1 MLLNVNVRNLAL
13 IKEADIYFK
22 DGMNILTGETGA
34 GKSIIIGSI
43 NIALG
48 SKVPKEMIRD
58 ENEPALVELV
68 FQIENKEI
76 LDKLV
81 QKDIVTDNGQIVITR
96 KIINGRSI
104 TKVNGETFSVN
115 NLKSVTSLLID
126 IHGQHDHQS
135 LLHTEKH
142 IEILDDFA
150 KNNISDIKGKVKKA
164 FEEYRNSKAE
174 VDSFDMDEEQR
185 IRECEF
191 LEFEINEIS
200 DLQLQPGEDE
210 ELEEKFK
217 KISNMKKILEVLSTV
232 HNCMISNEASGG
244 VSDMLGMAV
253 QEMGQISDIDKELN
267 SIYDE
272 IANLD
277 NLCNDIARDISEYAE
292 NCVFDEEECKY
303 IEERLSLIN
312 HLKLKFGNDIEQ
324 ILSYCNEKK
333 EKLDKLQNYKQEKEK
348 AIEQM
353 KVREARLEKLSDEL
367 TAVRKKEAADFEK
380 KVGLT
385 LKELN
390 FPDVDFK
397 VDFSKTDNYSATG
410 NDYAEFMI
418 STNPGEPI
426 RPLAK
431 IASGGELSRI
441 MLGIKTIMAG
451 EDNIET
457 LIFDEIDTGISGRTA
472 QKVAEQMNILS
483 RRHQIICI
491 THLPQIASMADAHFK
506 IEKTVNSNE
515 TSTNILE
522 LNNDESVNEL
532 ARMLSGAEITENVIN
547 NAREMKKLALK
558 SK

>member
-81 QKDIVTDNGQIVITR
+81 QKDIITDNGQIVITR

-232 HNCMISNEASGG
+232 HNCMISNEASSG

-303 IEERLSLIN
+303 IEERLSSIN